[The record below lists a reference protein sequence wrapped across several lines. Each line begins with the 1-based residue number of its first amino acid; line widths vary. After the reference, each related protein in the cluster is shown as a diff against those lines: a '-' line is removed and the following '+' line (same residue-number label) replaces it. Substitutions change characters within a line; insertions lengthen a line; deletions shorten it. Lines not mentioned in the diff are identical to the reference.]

1 MTLNQMKS
9 HFFNER
15 TELGMASVYDILRLC
30 DWLES
35 WGGDADLAYSM
46 WRSAKQELDYA
57 MQELLAEF
65 G

>member
-1 MTLNQMKS
+1 MTLNQMKT

-15 TELGMASVYDILRLC
+15 TELGMASEKDILRLC

-35 WGGDADLAYSM
+35 WGGDADLAHSM
-46 WRSAKQELDYA
+46 WRSAKEELDYM
-57 MQELLAEF
+57 MQELAIEF